1 MASNSNPGATFDPAL
16 RSFYREES
24 ERILEQFG
32 ANVLG
37 HATTRSRSETVE
49 KLLLGLYAQQAQL
62 RGPGYALVA
71 LGGFGGSALFPHS
84 DIDLLFLCE
93 NERLRDRAKDPVRQ
107 ICQELWDSG
116 LRVSPTTRTLDDCAR
131 FDADNVEFTISLLDS
146 RLLVGDEKLFAV
158 MHDRNLPQ
166 LVAREASALVQG
178 LTEVT
183 RARHARFGNTLF
195 HLEPNVKD
203 GPGGLRDFDITRWL
217 ATIAGLAAR
226 KKWPESADGKYS
238 SEDPE
243 VTEAVA
249 FLSAARCYLHYRGK
263 RDDNVINWDAQE
275 ELAARGIG
283 IQGEEHSSAEWMRL
297 YFRHARA
304 IHRTAIQAVEHAPA
318 SRRSLSGGLRR
329 WRSRGSNEEFPVAE
343 GRVSIQQATA
353 ARDPE
358 VVLRLFTFM
367 ARHGVKLSLETE
379 GRLNNSRRALTE
391 TMPQDA
397 RAWRH
402 LSELLVQPHAADA
415 LRWMHALKLLAPVLP
430 EIDAID
436 SLVLRDLYHRYTVD
450 EHTFLTIE
458 TLHRLADSDA
468 AWLKPFAELHS
479 ELERPELLYL
489 ALLLHDTGKALA
501 GTDHVRG
508 SLQLTAVA
516 TERLGLGAEDAD
528 TVSFLVGSHLE
539 LSSTLRK
546 RDIYDLQT
554 VRELATKLGTAER
567 LKLLTLMT
575 LADIKAVNPEALT
588 PWKAENLWRLYIAT
602 ANYFSRSVDE
612 ERFHADMCNEQVER
626 IAALLP
632 SHRSELLQF
641 LDGLPRRYLL
651 SHSPEQVITHLA
663 MANRRA
669 GNPVQLE
676 LRQLNQ
682 HYELTV
688 VTGDHPGL
696 FSTITGA
703 LYGWGMD
710 ITKASAF
717 SNAGG
722 VIVDSFYFKDR
733 FRTLELNPSE
743 RDRFKKSVVQ
753 VLLGEISLD
762 KLLNSRLKAD
772 QKPAR
777 LKIETHLRFD
787 DESSPTSTLLEV
799 TTQDRPGLLHTISA
813 TLAAEEC
820 SIEVALVDT
829 EGAAAHDV
837 FYLSSGGSKLKPDH
851 QRRIEWALMA
861 ELDNALPKRW

>member
-1 MASNSNPGATFDPAL
+1 MAANANSSSALEPASRAL
-16 RSFYREES
+16 YREES
-24 ERILEQFG
+24 ARLLEQFG
-32 ANVLG
+32 EMVRG
-37 HATTRSRSETVE
+37 RATTRGRSEAVE
-49 KLLLGLYAQQAQL
+49 KLLLDLYAQQTQL
-62 RGPGYALVA
+62 GESGYALVA
-71 LGGFGGSALFPHS
+71 LGGFGRTALFPHS
-84 DIDLLFLCE
+84 DVDLMFLCE
-93 NERLRDRAKDPVRQ
+93 NERGRDRAKDPVRQ

-116 LRVSPTTRTLDDCAR
+116 LRVSPTTRTLEDCAR
-131 FDADNVEFTISLLDS
+131 FDPDNVEFTVSLLDS
-146 RLLVGDEKLFAV
+146 RLLAGDEKVFAV
-158 MHDRNLPQ
+158 MHHRNLPQ
-166 LVAREASALVQG
+166 LVTRESGVLVEG
-178 LTEVT
+178 LTQVT

-217 ATIAGLAAR
+217 ARVAALATH
-226 KKWPESADGKYS
+226 KKWPESAEGLHR
-238 SEDPE
+238 SEDRE
-243 VTEAVA
+243 VTEAIE
-249 FLSAARCYLHYRGK
+249 FLSATRCYLHYRSK
-263 RDDNVINWDAQE
+263 RDDNLLNWDAQE
-275 ELAARGIG
+275 ELAERGIG
-283 IQGEEHSSAEWMRL
+283 TQREEHSSAEWMRL

-304 IHRTAIQAVEHAPA
+304 IHRAALQALEHAPA
-318 SRRSLSGGLRR
+318 GGSSLSRSLRR
-329 WRSRGSNEEFPVAE
+329 WRSRSSNEEFPVAD
-343 GRVSIQQATA
+343 GHVSMPQAAA

-367 ARHGVKLSLETE
+367 ARHGVALSLETE
-379 GRLNNSRRALTE
+379 RRLNNSRSSLNE

-415 LRWMHALKLLAPVLP
+415 LRSMHALKLLSPALP

-458 TLHRLADSDA
+458 SLHRLSGSNEE
-468 AWLKPFAELHS
+468 WLKPFAELHH

-489 ALLLHDTGKALA
+489 SLLLHDTGKALA
-501 GTDHVRG
+501 GTDHVCN
-508 SLQLTAVA
+508 SLQLTAMA
-516 TERLGLGAEDAD
+516 TERLGLSSEDAD
-528 TVSFLVGSHLE
+528 TVSFLVASHLE

-546 RDIYDLQT
+546 RDIYDPQT
-554 VRELATKLGTAER
+554 VRELAVKLGTAER

-588 PWKAENLWRLYIAT
+588 PWKAENLWQLYMAT

-612 ERFHADMCNEQVER
+612 ERFHRDMLNEQVER

-632 SHRSELLQF
+632 NRRMQLVQF

-651 SHSPEQVITHLA
+651 SHNAEQVITHVA
-663 MANRRA
+663 MANRREE
-669 GNPVQLE
+669 NPVQLE
-676 LRQLNQ
+676 LRHLNQ

-688 VTGDHPGL
+688 LTGDHPGL

-717 SNAGG
+717 ANASG

-743 RDRFKKSVVQ
+743 RDRFKTSMVQ
-753 VLLGEISLD
+753 VVAGEISLD

-772 QKPAR
+772 QKPAK

-787 DESSPTSTLLEV
+787 DESSPSSTLLEV
-799 TTQDRPGLLHTISA
+799 TTQDRPGLLHTISGV
-813 TLAAEEC
+813 LAAEEC

-837 FYLSSGGSKLKPDH
+837 FYLSSAGAKLKPDH

>member
-1 MASNSNPGATFDPAL
+1 MASNSNSSATFDPAL
-16 RSFYREES
+16 RTRYRAES
-24 ERILEQFG
+24 ERIFEQFG
-32 ANVLG
+32 ARVLG

-49 KLLLGLYAQQAQL
+49 KLLLGLYAHQEQL
-62 RGPGYALVA
+62 REPGHALIA
-71 LGGFGGSALFPHS
+71 LGGFGRSALFPHS
-84 DIDLLFLCE
+84 DIDLLFLCA
-93 NERLRDRAKDPVRQ
+93 NERLRDRAKDPLRQ
-107 ICQELWDSG
+107 ICQQLWDSG
-116 LRVSPTTRTLDDCAR
+116 LRVSPTTRTLEDCAR
-131 FDADNVEFTISLLDS
+131 FDPDNVEFTISLLDS
-146 RLLVGDEKLFAV
+146 RLLVGDEKLFAI
-158 MHDRNLPQ
+158 MHDRNLPR
-166 LVAREASALVQG
+166 LVAREAGPLVQG

-203 GPGGLRDFDITRWL
+203 APGGLRDFDITRWL
-217 ATIAGLAAR
+217 AIIAALASR
-226 KKWPESADGKYS
+226 NRWPESVDGNHS

-243 VTEAVA
+243 VTEAVE
-249 FLSAARCYLHYRGK
+249 FLSAARCYLHYRSR

-283 IQGEEHSSAEWMRL
+283 TQREELSSAEWMRL

-304 IHRTAIQAVEHAPA
+304 IHRAAVQAVEHAPA
-318 SRRSLSGGLRR
+318 SRSSLSQSWRQ
-329 WRSRGSNEEFPVAE
+329 WRSRASGEEFPIVD
-343 GRVSIQQATA
+343 GRVALHAGGA

-358 VVLRLFTFM
+358 VVLRLITFM

-379 GRLNNSRRALTE
+379 QRLSNSRPSLSE

-402 LSELLVQPHAADA
+402 LSELLIQRHAADA
-415 LRWMHALKLLAPVLP
+415 LRSMHALKLLAPVLP

-458 TLHRLADSDA
+458 TLHRLADDDEE
-468 AWLKPFAELHS
+468 WLKPFAELHN
-479 ELERPELLYL
+479 ELEHPELLYL

-501 GTDHVRG
+501 GTDHVCG

-516 TERLGLGAEDAD
+516 TDRLGLDAEDAD
-528 TVSFLVGSHLE
+528 TVSFLVASHLE

-546 RDIYDLQT
+546 RDIYDPQT
-554 VRELATKLGTAER
+554 VRDLAVKLGTAER

-612 ERFHADMCNEQVER
+612 ERFHADVCNEQVER
-626 IAALLP
+626 IAVLLP
-632 SHRSELLQF
+632 DQRPRLLQF

-663 MANRRA
+663 MTNRR
-669 GNPVQLE
+669 GEIPVQLE
-676 LRQLNQ
+676 LRHLNQ
-682 HYELTV
+682 HFELTV
-688 VTGDHPGL
+688 VTADHAGL

-717 SNAGG
+717 SNAAG

-733 FRTLELNPSE
+733 FLTLELNPSE

-777 LKIETHLRFD
+777 LKIETHLRID

-837 FYLSSGGSKLKPDH
+837 FYLSSGSSKLKPDH